1 MRLWISIIM
10 IMLTLTFWLINV
22 IRFCKMLLKNLV
34 MLSLL
39 LTAIIV
45 IGLTVSL
52 GIIMNLR

>member
-45 IGLTVSL
+45 IELTVSL